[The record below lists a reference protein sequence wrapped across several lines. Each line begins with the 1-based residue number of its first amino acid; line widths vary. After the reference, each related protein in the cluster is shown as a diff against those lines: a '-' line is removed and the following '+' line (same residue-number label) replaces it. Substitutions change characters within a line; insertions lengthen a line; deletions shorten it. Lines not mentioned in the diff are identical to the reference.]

1 MSRSKRRKNSIAP
14 WADTQVVGFRLPRE
28 LAREVKTEASRSG
41 VKLNRVFVKIL
52 EQYKD
57 GKPKGD

>member
-14 WADTQVVGFRLPRE
+14 WDDTQVVGFRLPRE
-28 LAREVKTEASRSG
+28 LAQEVKTEAFRSG
-41 VKLNRVFVKIL
+41 VNLNRLFVKIW

-57 GKPKGD
+57 GKTKSD